1 MDERFSPQ
9 SKRDQAFVRSEEEI
23 IDLWRGFFRTD
34 EKDNI
39 KEFFSVEQA
48 SLFKVFSTLITE
60 IDKIFLERDKIL
72 APEVELQS
80 VMDYGSRLLARVLR
94 FSNIKSGRESWL
106 YDIVA
111 RIGQDEKTVDFKKRL
126 IEEKAKEIPV
136 HKRGAITGSID
147 LYKLADWV
155 YSSDF
160 WEWISSGES
169 TPLFV
174 PELEQLP
181 DKYWIKYGCFREE
194 TLWESISYCWRWFIS
209 RRNYNAYQK
218 KRELGRRI
226 TDA

>member
-1 MDERFSPQ
+1 MFED
-9 SKRDQAFVRSEEEI
+9 KRQATFKAVEDQVI
-23 IDLWRGFFRTD
+23 KWWRHL
-34 EKDNI
+34 DNI
-39 KEFFSVEQA
+39 AQKDKVEGFVTIETE
-48 SLFKVFSTLITE
+48 SLKAVFKAVITEVEKVFS
-60 IDKIFLERDKIL
+60 ERDKIPS
-72 APEVELQS
+72 PEVEIQN
-80 VMDYGSRLLARVLR
+80 VMDFGSRLLARVLR

-155 YSSDF
+155 LSSDF
-160 WEWISSGES
+160 WEWTTSGES

-174 PELEQLP
+174 PELDQLT

-194 TLWESISYCWRWFIS
+194 TLWESIAYCWRKLIR